1 MRGCQFGSCC
11 DSNIFGRS
19 ARGHLLIYRQLWA
32 RPAAFLLG
40 SLALAAVLLTLWQPS
55 LLPFTLFVCAVLWFA
70 ALVWSYP
77 ALRLDE
83 DAVTVRNPFSTT
95 TIPYASVSDVTGGSR
110 LQIEGR
116 GGLKVV
122 AAAVPGRGNFTM
134 NAIRTQNAY
143 GEFFVPVKKV
153 DDLRI
158 DKGEPDT
165 AATRIADIIRRR
177 VALVTGPTNRAAAPT
192 RKLNVG
198 TIAATALIIAIGV
211 VGFYIR

>member
-1 MRGCQFGSCC
+1 M
-11 DSNIFGRS
+11 
-19 ARGHLLIYRQLWA
+19 IYRQLWA
-32 RPAAFLLG
+32 RPAFFLLG
-40 SLALAAVLLTLWQPS
+40 GLALAAAALTVWQPS
-55 LLPFTLFVCAVLWFA
+55 LLPFTLFACTVLWFA
-70 ALVWSYP
+70 ALVWPFP
-77 ALRLDE
+77 ALTLDE

-95 TIPYASVSDVTGGSR
+95 TIPYASVTGVTGGNR

-134 NAIRTQNAY
+134 NAMRKQEAY

-165 AATRIADIIRRR
+165 AAPA
-177 VALVTGPTNRAAAPT
+177 
-192 RKLNVG
+192 RKLNVL
-198 TIAATALIIAIGV
+198 TIAITVMIIAIGV
-211 VGFYIR
+211 VGFIIR